1 MTTPRPEE
9 PDVHLRVLLDGM
21 SLEFAACHTAA
32 MRFIQEWRAVGGAGG
47 RGGGGGG
54 GGGVGGG
61 GGGGRGR
68 GGGRALPGG
77 PPAPPCHPG
86 AAAASGLRSLGKA
99 LGEFCGDSANGVR
112 QNITEYDQGMILI
125 TAAGEGALLG
135 VATTNEI
142 DVGLVA
148 HRMNELA
155 GRVGRELGSQPRR
168 RVDGSEMP

>member
-1 MTTPRPEE
+1 MATPVTDSSNKLGWLLEDLSITGVRFA
-9 PDVHLRVLLDGM
+9 VLLSDDGLRIAH
-21 SLEFAACHTAA
+21 SAGIARDEAE
-32 MRFIQEWRAVGGAGG
+32 RFS
-47 RGGGGGG
+47 
-54 GGGVGGG
+54 
-61 GGGGRGR
+61 
-68 GGGRALPGG
+68 
-77 PPAPPCHPG
+77 
-86 AAAASGLRSLGKA
+86 AAASGLRSLGKA

-135 VATTNEI
+135 VATTNDI